1 MELWNTRNY
10 NYKYMWNYG
19 TLEPIIISTC
29 GTMEQEPIIIS
40 TWGTMEQVIWVF
52 RRKKE
57 DIMTR

>member
-1 MELWNTRNY
+1 MWNYGTGTY

-19 TLEPIIISTC
+19 TLET
-29 GTMEQEPIIIS
+29 IIIS